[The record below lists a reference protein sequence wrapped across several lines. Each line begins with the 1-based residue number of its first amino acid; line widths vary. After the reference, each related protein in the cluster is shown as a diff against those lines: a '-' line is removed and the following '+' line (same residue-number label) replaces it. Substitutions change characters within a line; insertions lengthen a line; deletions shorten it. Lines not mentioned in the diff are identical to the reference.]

1 MGVDM
6 RTTLAL
12 ALLLILAMPTFAKD
26 KHPDSDYQD
35 GTLVSFRTASTGS
48 SCSNQGQAT
57 GSVDDSGN
65 VNASSRGSS
74 NCSDDLVRYYTI
86 RSGDSTLV
94 IAPVVVFRS
103 VLSNQMPGATFRM
116 RFDGKH
122 VFVKIGDKE
131 SKFSVVE
138 AK

>member
-1 MGVDM
+1 M
-6 RTTLAL
+6 RTVLSL
-12 ALLLILAMPTFAKD
+12 ALLVSLLTLTTFAKD

-35 GTLVSFRTASTGS
+35 GTLVSFRTVSTGS
-48 SCSNQGQAT
+48 SCSQQADT
-57 GSVDDSGN
+57 KGNVDDNGDVKASTSG
-65 VNASSRGSS
+65 ST

-103 VLSNQMPGATFRM
+103 VLANRMPGATFRM

-131 SKFSVVE
+131 SKFSIVE
-138 AK
+138 AAAKQ